1 LGPSFGIGRKKAHG
15 NNLHQAIT
23 KPKYWKAKYNRKFFG
38 SKNPTALTLYR
49 SYDPY
54 MGHKRFFHC
63 HAEKVGT

>member
-1 LGPSFGIGRKKAHG
+1 MAQQSISKEDPGLPS
-15 NNLHQAIT
+15 
-23 KPKYWKAKYNRKFFG
+23 
-38 SKNPTALTLYR
+38 LTLYR